1 VVSSIVIKG
10 DLEEIFAI
18 ARDMEKY
25 PEFMEDVE
33 SVTVVERKAR
43 GTITDW
49 VTNVEGTPICWREE
63 DIYDLDNKKIVYR
76 LLEGDLDKFEGE
88 WRFVRTSEGTEVTL
102 EVDYDFGI
110 PSLTELIG
118 PTLQIKV
125 SENSEMMLQGM
136 KKRIEGNN

>member
-1 VVSSIVIKG
+1 VVSTIVING
-10 DLEEIFAI
+10 ELEEIFAI

-25 PEFMEDVE
+25 PDFMEDVE
-33 SVTVVERKAR
+33 SVTVVERRAE

-49 VTNVEGTPICWREE
+49 VSNVEGTPICWREE
-63 DIYDLDNKKIVYR
+63 DTFDFENKKILYR

-88 WRFVRTSEGTEVTL
+88 WRFARTSAGTEVTL
-102 EVDYDFGI
+102 EVDFDFGI

-125 SENSEMMLQGM
+125 KDNSDMMLQGM
-136 KKRIEGNN
+136 KKRVEGKS